1 MTVFGLAPL
10 FALTAAL
17 YASVGFGGGSTYTAL
32 LILFGTPLALV
43 PAISLACNIIV
54 VSGGTLRFAR
64 ARELPWAKSLPLVGI
79 AAPLAF
85 LGGLTPVKE
94 GVLVYLLGGSLLVS
108 ALLLLAQ
115 PQAAK
120 PRTLPRWVLYP
131 VAGALGLLAGVVG
144 IGGGIFL
151 APILH
156 LIRWAEAKQ
165 VAATASLFILVNSL
179 FGLAGQ
185 LVKGQ
190 GSALAADRCGAL
202 AAVNRGVDRRHHW
215 HACRDPA
222 GQSSAAA
229 AADGAAGRVCRGQV
243 ADGVVV
249 KSSPQ
254 AGRWREATE
263 GAGVLKQCCSRTPAP
278 SVSASRCHLPACG
291 EELFAYASSN
301 SSDITGPLS

>member
-1 MTVFGLAPL
+1 MTLLAAL

-64 ARELPWAKSLPLVGI
+64 ARELPWAKALPLVGV

-108 ALLLLAQ
+108 ALLLFAQ
-115 PQAAK
+115 PQSAQ
-120 PRTLPRWVLYP
+120 PRQLPRAILYP
-131 VAGALGLLAGVVG
+131 VAGALGLLAGIVG

-156 LIRWAEAKQ
+156 LIRWAEARA
-165 VAATASLFILVNSL
+165 VAATASLFILINSL

-185 LVKGQ
+185 LIKGQ
-190 GSALAADRCGAL
+190 GSALAATVAAHWPLLVAVLIGGAIGTHVAIRIANPAL
-202 AAVNRGVDRRHHW
+202 LRRSTALLVGFVAVR
-215 HACRDPA
+215 
-222 GQSSAAA
+222 
-229 AADGAAGRVCRGQV
+229 
-243 ADGVVV
+243 
-249 KSSPQ
+249 
-254 AGRWREATE
+254 
-263 GAGVLKQCCSRTPAP
+263 L
-278 SVSASRCHLPACG
+278 L
-291 EELFAYASSN
+291 
-301 SSDITGPLS
+301 TGW

>member
-1 MTVFGLAPL
+1 MTILAPL

-64 ARELPWAKSLPLVGI
+64 AGDLPWAKALPLVAV

-94 GVLVYLLGGSLLVS
+94 GVLVWLLGGSLLVS
-108 ALLLLAQ
+108 ALLLFVQ
-115 PQAAK
+115 PQTVK
-120 PRTLPRWVLYP
+120 PRQLPRAILFP

-156 LIRWAEAKQ
+156 LIRWAEARQ

-190 GSALAADRCGAL
+190 GTAM
-202 AAVNRGVDRRHHW
+202 VT
-215 HACRDPA
+215 
-222 GQSSAAA
+222 AAA
-229 AADGAAGRVCRGQV
+229 AHWPLLIAVLIGGALGSHV
-243 ADGVVV
+243 AIRLANAALLRRLTALLVGFV
-249 KSSPQ
+249 
-254 AGRWREATE
+254 ALR
-263 GAGVLKQCCSRTPAP
+263 L
-278 SVSASRCHLPACG
+278 L
-291 EELFAYASSN
+291 
-301 SSDITGPLS
+301 TGW

>member
-1 MTVFGLAPL
+1 MTILAPL

-64 ARELPWAKSLPLVGI
+64 AGELPWGKALPLVGI

-108 ALLLLAQ
+108 ALLLFA
-115 PQAAK
+115 
-120 PRTLPRWVLYP
+120 LPRSVQPRSLPRAVLYP

-185 LVKGQ
+185 LIKGQ
-190 GSALAADRCGAL
+190 GSALAATVAAHWPLLVAVLIGGAIGTHVAIRL
-202 AAVNRGVDRRHHW
+202 ANPALLRRLTALLVGFVAVR
-215 HACRDPA
+215 
-222 GQSSAAA
+222 
-229 AADGAAGRVCRGQV
+229 
-243 ADGVVV
+243 
-249 KSSPQ
+249 
-254 AGRWREATE
+254 
-263 GAGVLKQCCSRTPAP
+263 L
-278 SVSASRCHLPACG
+278 L
-291 EELFAYASSN
+291 
-301 SSDITGPLS
+301 TGW

>member
-1 MTVFGLAPL
+1 MLPLATL

-17 YASVGFGGGSTYTAL
+17 YASVGFGGGSSYTAL

-54 VSGGTLRFAR
+54 VSGGTWRFAR
-64 ARELPWAKSLPLVGI
+64 AGVTPWDKALPLVAV

-108 ALLLLAQ
+108 ALLLFAQ
-115 PQAAK
+115 PQSAQA
-120 PRTLPRWVLYP
+120 RTLPRALLYP

-165 VAATASLFILVNSL
+165 VAATASLFILGGSL

-190 GSALAADRCGAL
+190 GSAMAATVAAHWPLLIAVLIGGAL
-202 AAVNRGVDRRHHW
+202 GSHAALRLASPLLLRRLT
-215 HACRDPA
+215 ALLA
-222 GQSSAAA
+222 GF
-229 AADGAAGRVCRGQV
+229 V
-243 ADGVVV
+243 AV
-249 KSSPQ
+249 
-254 AGRWREATE
+254 R
-263 GAGVLKQCCSRTPAP
+263 L
-278 SVSASRCHLPACG
+278 L
-291 EELFAYASSN
+291 
-301 SSDITGPLS
+301 TGW

>member
-1 MTVFGLAPL
+1 MSMTALAAL

-32 LILFGTPLALV
+32 LILFGTPIALV

-64 ARELPWAKSLPLVGI
+64 AGELPWGKALPLVAI

-85 LGGLTPVKE
+85 LGGLMPVKE

-108 ALLLLAQ
+108 ALLLFAQ
-115 PQAAK
+115 PQSAQA
-120 PRTLPRWVLYP
+120 RTLPRALLYP
-131 VAGALGLLAGVVG
+131 VTGALGLLAGVVG

-156 LIRWAEAKQ
+156 LIRWAEARQ

-190 GSALAADRCGAL
+190 GSAMAATVTAHWPLLVAVLIGGAL
-202 AAVNRGVDRRHHW
+202 GTHIAIRIANPALLRRVTALLVGFVAVR
-215 HACRDPA
+215 
-222 GQSSAAA
+222 
-229 AADGAAGRVCRGQV
+229 
-243 ADGVVV
+243 
-249 KSSPQ
+249 
-254 AGRWREATE
+254 
-263 GAGVLKQCCSRTPAP
+263 L
-278 SVSASRCHLPACG
+278 L
-291 EELFAYASSN
+291 
-301 SSDITGPLS
+301 TGW

>member
-1 MTVFGLAPL
+1 MLPLAAL

-54 VSGGTLRFAR
+54 VSGGTWRFAR
-64 ARELPWAKSLPLVGI
+64 AGAVPWAKALPLVAV

-85 LGGLTPVKE
+85 LGGLTPIRE
-94 GVLVYLLGGSLLVS
+94 GVLVWLLGGSLLAS
-108 ALLLLAQ
+108 ALALLAQ
-115 PQAAK
+115 PQSAQ
-120 PRTLPRWVLYP
+120 PRVLPPLFLYP
-131 VAGALGLLAGVVG
+131 IAGALGLLAGVVG

-156 LIRWAEAKQ
+156 LVRWAEAKQ

-190 GSALAADRCGAL
+190 GAAMLTAVAAHWPLLIAVLIGGTIGTHVAVQLARPALLRRLTAL
-202 AAVNRGVDRRHHW
+202 LVGFVAVR
-215 HACRDPA
+215 
-222 GQSSAAA
+222 
-229 AADGAAGRVCRGQV
+229 
-243 ADGVVV
+243 
-249 KSSPQ
+249 
-254 AGRWREATE
+254 
-263 GAGVLKQCCSRTPAP
+263 L
-278 SVSASRCHLPACG
+278 L
-291 EELFAYASSN
+291 
-301 SSDITGPLS
+301 TGW